1 MLVDLHRDRD
11 VPMSRPMTSG
21 AFTVIAS
28 TRREWAAGD
37 KRRILAQA
45 GEPGA
50 NISEVARRNGVAQ
63 SLLYRWR
70 KDAAIAARRSMSFVP
85 VALTTA
91 PVIELPSSIAPPAGQ
106 SPSHAIVEVV
116 LANGR
121 LLRASAE
128 VDVATLARIVRALE
142 AAA

>member
-1 MLVDLHRDRD
+1 
-11 VPMSRPMTSG
+11 MSRPMTSG

-70 KDAAIAARRSMSFVP
+70 KDAAIAAQRSMSLGERSDMVRFGVSWTAL
-85 VALTTA
+85 VLAAALTA
-91 PVIELPSSIAPPAGQ
+91 SPAKADFKV
-106 SPSHAIVEVV
+106 PA
-116 LANGR
+116 
-121 LLRASAE
+121 
-128 VDVATLARIVRALE
+128 DE
-142 AAA
+142 AAKLKACEQAVCRLIVKKGPG